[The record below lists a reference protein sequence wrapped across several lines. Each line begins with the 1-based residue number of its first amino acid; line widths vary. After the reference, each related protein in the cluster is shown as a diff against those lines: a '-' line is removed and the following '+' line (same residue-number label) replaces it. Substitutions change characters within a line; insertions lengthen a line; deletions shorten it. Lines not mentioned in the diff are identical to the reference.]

1 MYDLSKF
8 KAVPKEYGHNNGRHD
23 IRLTI
28 TKDKMTLSAEAVAA
42 LGDPEYVWLG
52 IDMENR
58 MVLARPTNEQD
69 KDGTK
74 LSRKDLK
81 VRSSTISH
89 YAFRRTLL
97 KSIRKYDPAVVNI
110 ILTGKPIDEVKNG
123 LVFDYNMNVKAEPR
137 RKITRNGNQ

>member
-8 KAVPKEYGHNNGRHD
+8 KAVPKEYGYNNGRHD
-23 IRLTI
+23 ISLTI

-42 LGDPEYVWLG
+42 LGDPEYIWLG

-74 LSRKDLK
+74 LCGKGRK
-81 VRSSTISH
+81 VRAVTINH

-97 KSIRKYDPAVVNI
+97 KSIRKYDTSIVNI
-110 ILTGKPIDEVKNG
+110 ILTGKPIEEVKHG
-123 LVFDYNMNVKAEPR
+123 VVFDYNMNVKAEPR